1 MFLVNSANCAIKETD
16 KTKIKERRN
25 GLDQEEGCGSK
36 PPLFK
41 TTRTIFLNLSYEKFD
56 GTETK
61 DGWVYIFGL
70 KNSRVSAMPHSEL
83 FKTFLIRICIFNLV
97 SVSTPTV
104 PELSRLGNT
113 QHFLEK
119 LGLLFSSSTTYL
131 SRVLCLE
138 KIFLNLN

>member
-25 GLDQEEGCGSK
+25 GSDQEEGCRSK

-61 DGWVYIFGL
+61 DSRVYIFGL
-70 KNSRVSAMPHSEL
+70 ENFRVNALPHSKL
-83 FKTFLIRICIFNLV
+83 YKTFLIRICIFNFILV
-97 SVSTPTV
+97 PTLTILEV
-104 PELSRLGNT
+104 FRIITNT
-113 QHFLEK
+113 
-119 LGLLFSSSTTYL
+119 
-131 SRVLCLE
+131 
-138 KIFLNLN
+138 IFCY